1 MRREIKVLLIED
13 DEDDFVITSKLLKR
27 IEGTEYDVD
36 WVKTYDAGFESVL
49 KCEHDICLLDY
60 RLGEQNGIDFLREV
74 REKNC
79 KVPII
84 LLTGQG
90 DREIDMEAAKAGATD
105 YMVKGQISESM
116 IERSIRYSIENKKI
130 EQSRDSALEAA
141 RQSEQKYLNAL
152 IRQSEEELNKKNEFL
167 RAILENLTDAIVACD
182 ADGNLTHFNQTAVE
196 SHELNGVTIPP
207 EEWAERF
214 DLYNADGETLMQLK
228 DVPLYRALHEG
239 KIRDV
244 EMVTR
249 SADGKMLTMI
259 TSGQA
264 IIDKQDRKLGAVVV
278 MHDITERKRVEE
290 QLQYDAFHDGLTG
303 LANRALFMDH
313 VRTTIK
319 RRKSKH
325 AKTYAVLFLD
335 FDRFKIVNDSLGHA
349 EGDKLL
355 KMIAE
360 RLQTVMRTGDL
371 LARLGGDEFV
381 ILLTELLEPGDA
393 LRVAQRIQDSLESP
407 FGLAGREIIISTSIG
422 IAFNTADAN
431 HAEEMLRH
439 ADIAMYRAK
448 AKGKAQYQVF
458 DEAMHQH
465 ASKKLQLE
473 TEMRQ
478 ALERGEFKVHYQP
491 IIHLE
496 TNRLDGFEALVRWKH
511 PTRGMVSPVDF
522 IPMAEETGLILPL
535 GKWILYESCRQLREW
550 QEADPLGSS
559 LTVSVNLSAKQFS
572 QFDLPEQVAE
582 QLEATG
588 LNPRYLKLEITE
600 SHIMEDTDMAIAMMN
615 RLRDLGIRVSLDDF
629 GTGYSSLSYL
639 HRLPIDYLKID
650 RSFVSRMVESQENAE
665 IVSTIVK
672 LAQNLKMQV
681 VAEGIETADQLAQL
695 NQLNCEYG
703 QGYFF
708 SKPLNAEAAGLMVGG
723 SIQNMPPVVNAP
735 PFGRLNSI
743 IRIEPSRTEI

>member
-1 MRREIKVLLIED
+1 MQREIKVLLIED

-27 IEGTEYDVD
+27 IEGTEYRVD
-36 WVKTYDAGFESVL
+36 WVKTYDAGFESVI

-60 RLGEQNGIDFLREV
+60 RLGERNGLDFLREAS
-74 REKNC
+74 EKNC

-90 DREIDMEAAKAGATD
+90 DREIDMEASKAGATD

-130 EQSRDSALEAA
+130 EQSRDAALESA
-141 RQSEQKYLNAL
+141 RQLEQKYLNAL
-152 IRQSEEELNKKNEFL
+152 IRKSEEELNKKDEFL

-182 ADGNLTHFNQTAVE
+182 ADCNLTHFDQSLHQSQPGE
-196 SHELNGVTIPP
+196 TIPP

-214 DLYNADGETLMQLK
+214 ELYNSDGKTLMDLK

-239 KIRDV
+239 KIQDV
-244 EMVTR
+244 EMVTK

-264 IIDKQDRKLGAVVV
+264 IRDKQNRKLGAVVV
-278 MHDITERKRVEE
+278 MHDITERKRIEE

-303 LANRALFMDH
+303 LANRALFMDYL
-313 VRTTIK
+313 RSTIQ
-319 RRKSKH
+319 RRKSKN

-360 RLQTVMRTGDL
+360 RLQSIMRTGDL

-393 LRVAQRIQDSLESP
+393 LRVAERIQDSLRSP
-407 FGLAGREIIISTSIG
+407 FELAGREVIISTSIG

-448 AKGKAQYQVF
+448 EKGKAQFQVF
-458 DEAMHQH
+458 DEAMHEH

-478 ALERGEFKVHYQP
+478 ALERGEFEVHYQP
-491 IIHLE
+491 IVELQ
-496 TNRLDGFEALVRWKH
+496 TTRLDGFEALVRWKH
-511 PTRGMVSPVDF
+511 PTLGIVSPAEF
-522 IPMAEETGLILPL
+522 IPMAEESGLILPL

-550 QEADPLGSS
+550 QKSDPLASS

-572 QFDLPEQVAE
+572 QPDLPEQVAG

-588 LNPRYLKLEITE
+588 LSPRHLKLEITE
-600 SHIMEDTDMAIAMMN
+600 SHIMENTEMAVAMMN
-615 RLRDLGIRVSLDDF
+615 RLRDLGVRLSLDDF

-650 RSFVSRMVESQENAE
+650 RSFVSRMVESRENAE
-665 IVSTIVK
+665 IVSTIIK

-681 VAEGIETADQLAQL
+681 VAEGVETSDQLAQL
-695 NQLNCEYG
+695 DHLNCEYG

-708 SKPLNAEAAGLMVGG
+708 SKPLDAEAAGLILGG
-723 SIQNMPPVVNAP
+723 LTVNIPPVVNPAAVN
-735 PFGRLNSI
+735 FKLIG
-743 IRIEPSRTEI
+743 